1 MIESVQTHVG
11 ALARDAEE
19 FLRTLSAEDPHSFPL
34 FPRLDQVRA
43 EIAERGTYEQTGAEL
58 AAGAK
63 LAWRNSTRCVGRHHW
78 QALVVRDCRALRQA
92 ADIFAAAVDHLRLS
106 TRKGRV
112 RPSITVFAPEA
123 PGAPGPRIWNEQLI
137 RYAAYPQPDGT
148 VVGDPR
154 NLELTQVLQ
163 RLGWQGG
170 PGSRFDVLPLAIQT
184 PGEAPRLFELPA
196 DAVLEVPITHPDL
209 AWFAELGLRWHALP
223 AISGMAMEIGGIRY
237 TAAPFN
243 GWYMGSEIATRNLAD
258 ENRYNQLPVVAR
270 RMGLDTRRDDSLW
283 RDRALVEINVA
294 VLHSFRKAGVT
305 MVDHHT
311 ETRHFVC
318 FERREEQHG
327 RPVYAD
333 WSWIVPPISGSTT
346 PVFHRTYQNTELSPN
361 FFWLPEPWRQAPKA
375 GARCP
380 WSAA

>member
-1 MIESVQTHVG
+1 
-11 ALARDAEE
+11 LARDAEE
-19 FLRTLSAEDPHSFPL
+19 FLRTLSAEDPHSFSL

-78 QALVVRDCRALRQA
+78 QALVVRDCRGLRQA
-92 ADIFAAAVDHLRLS
+92 ADIFAATVDHLRLS

-112 RPSITVFAPEA
+112 RPLITVFAPEG

-137 RYAAYPQPDGT
+137 RYAAYLQPDGT

-170 PGSRFDVLPLAIQT
+170 DGSRFDVLPVVIQT

-223 AISGMAMEIGGIRY
+223 AISGMAMEIGGICY

-283 RDRALVEINVA
+283 RDRALVELNVA